1 MRCRRLGLGRQIG
14 IFDSPAIAMLD
25 IILAVAS
32 RFSHSSKMER
42 SLLLILVS
50 AFLVTGC
57 GTVPDA
63 SALLHTNPLYLVSP
77 KFVGPNGPLTAGQ
90 AQRVMA
96 RLQENQ
102 QTPSNVLDRHIAFE
116 QALSGNVPLVL
127 GNKVTLLENAQATY
141 DAMLTAI
148 RGAQNSINLQMYIFS
163 DGTVGK
169 MFADALIE
177 RQRHGVQ
184 VNIMYDGLGS
194 LSTSSAFFDRL
205 RENGIAVL
213 NYRPVNP
220 FETTLKWTLSHRNHR
235 KMLVVDGR
243 VAFTGGINI
252 SEVYASGL
260 RSGNK
265 SVDLKAWR
273 DTDIEVEGPVVV
285 QFQHLFID
293 EWNYQHGSPLMPR
306 DYFPKL
312 DRKGSEIVRVVASVP
327 ERFNPIY
334 VTLISAVVSSETN
347 VYITDAYFA
356 PDHQMLHA
364 LEHAARRGVD
374 VRLLVPSQSD
384 EPLMLSA
391 ERSHYEDLLEAG
403 VKIYEWQGE
412 MLHAKTATIDGVWS
426 TVGTSNLDW
435 WSIARDNEVNAIIL
449 SHSFADQMNEMFMKD
464 LDSTKQID
472 LHEWHHR
479 GFRERFDETVAEV
492 FEPML

>member
-1 MRCRRLGLGRQIG
+1 
-14 IFDSPAIAMLD
+14 
-25 IILAVAS
+25 
-32 RFSHSSKMER
+32 
-42 SLLLILVS
+42 
-50 AFLVTGC
+50 
-57 GTVPDA
+57 
-63 SALLHTNPLYLVSP
+63 
-77 KFVGPNGPLTAGQ
+77 
-90 AQRVMA
+90 
-96 RLQENQ
+96 
-102 QTPSNVLDRHIAFE
+102 
-116 QALSGNVPLVL
+116 
-127 GNKVTLLENAQATY
+127 
-141 DAMLTAI
+141 
-148 RGAQNSINLQMYIFS
+148 
-163 DGTVGK
+163 
-169 MFADALIE
+169 
-177 RQRHGVQ
+177 
-184 VNIMYDGLGS
+184 
-194 LSTSSAFFDRL
+194 
-205 RENGIAVL
+205 
-213 NYRPVNP
+213 
-220 FETTLKWTLSHRNHR
+220 
-235 KMLVVDGR
+235 
-243 VAFTGGINI
+243 
-252 SEVYASGL
+252 
-260 RSGNK
+260 
-265 SVDLKAWR
+265 
-273 DTDIEVEGPVVV
+273 
-285 QFQHLFID
+285 
-293 EWNYQHGSPLMPR
+293 
-306 DYFPKL
+306 L